1 MINDFIKKS
10 EKIPKKW
17 GYELIIENND
27 MYCGKIL
34 HFNKD
39 CKFSMHFHMLKHE
52 TWYVNS
58 GKFLFKYIDTDNA
71 DLHERQLNIGD
82 VVVITPGKP
91 HQLISLEEGEIFEV
105 STKHYDNDSYRV
117 FKGDSQK

>member
-1 MINDFIKKS
+1 MIKKP
-10 EKIPKKW
+10 EKVEKNW

-27 MYCGKIL
+27 KYCGKIL

-39 CKFSMHFHMLKHE
+39 SKFSMHFHILKHE
-52 TWYVNS
+52 TWYINS
-58 GKFLFKYIDTDNA
+58 GKFLFRYIDTNNA
-71 DLHERQLNIGD
+71 DSHEKELNIGD
-82 VVVITPGKP
+82 VIVITPGQP
-91 HQLISLEEGEIFEV
+91 HQLIALEEGDVFEV